1 MSQRQISAHRSQRLA
16 GNLTVPG
23 DKSIA
28 HRVLILGSLARG
40 TTFVRNV
47 PDCDDIA
54 CTLRCLNQLGVRCER
69 VDDAVSVA
77 GLGNGMYTEPAEPLD
92 CGGSATTMRLLL
104 GAIAGRG
111 RKTTLVGNDSL
122 SRRPMARVVEP
133 LRMMGVK
140 ADAKGPDALP
150 PVTIVPPDEL
160 TPIDYELPVASA
172 QVKTALILAG
182 LNAQKGRTTLTGLL
196 QSRDHTERF
205 LPRMGGSL
213 VVTDEAIVVERCP
226 LNGIALTI
234 PGDTSTA
241 AFFAAAAALL
251 PNSDITIR
259 GVGTNPTRMGFFEAL
274 SWMGGNLAVVD
285 ARDSAREPFGD
296 IAVKHSPLH
305 GIVIHADAIPFL
317 VDEVSLLML
326 LACHAEGD
334 TVLHGPQELRVKES
348 DRIACAVEG
357 LSAMGAD
364 IQVENDRIIIRGNR
378 PLHGTQLDPWGDHR
392 MSMMFTIAAYT
403 AAGEST
409 VRNVECEAKSCPQ
422 FNALLQQ
429 LLK

>member
-1 MSQRQISAHRSQRLA
+1 MSNRHVSAHRSQRLA

-47 PDCDDIA
+47 PESDDIA
-54 CTLRCLNQLGVRCER
+54 CTLRCLDQLGVRCER
-69 VDDAVSVA
+69 VDDAVSVD
-77 GLGNGMYTEPAEPLD
+77 GLDNRKYLQPKEPLN

-111 RKTTLVGNDSL
+111 KRSTLVGNESL
-122 SRRPMARVVEP
+122 SRRPMARIAEP
-133 LRMMGVK
+133 LKLMG
-140 ADAKGPDALP
+140 AETESTGPDAFP
-150 PVTIVPPDEL
+150 PITISPPEAL
-160 TPIDYELPVASA
+160 TPIQYELPVASA

-182 LNAQKGRTTLTGLL
+182 LNAPKGRTVLTGLL

-205 LPRMGGSL
+205 IPRMGGSL
-213 VVTDEAIVVERCP
+213 VVTPESIVVEKCP

-241 AFFAAAAALL
+241 AFFGAAAALL
-251 PNSDITIR
+251 PNSDISIR
-259 GVGTNPTRMGFFEAL
+259 RIGTNPTRMGFFEAL
-274 SWMGGNLAVVD
+274 SWMGGNLAIVD
-285 ARDSAREPFGD
+285 ASDSSREPFGD
-296 IAVKHSPLH
+296 IAVKHAPLH

-317 VDEVSLLML
+317 VDEVPLIML
-326 LACHAEGD
+326 LACCADGD
-334 TVLHGPQELRVKES
+334 TILHGPQELRVKES

-357 LSAMGAD
+357 LTAMGAD
-364 IQVENDRIIIRGNR
+364 IMVAEDHIIIRGNR
-378 PLHGTQLDPWGDHR
+378 PLHGARLDPWGDHR
-392 MSMMFTIAAYT
+392 MSMMFTIAAYA

-409 VRNVECEAKSCPQ
+409 ILNVDCETKSCPQ
-422 FNALLQQ
+422 FDELLQQ
-429 LLK
+429 LLR